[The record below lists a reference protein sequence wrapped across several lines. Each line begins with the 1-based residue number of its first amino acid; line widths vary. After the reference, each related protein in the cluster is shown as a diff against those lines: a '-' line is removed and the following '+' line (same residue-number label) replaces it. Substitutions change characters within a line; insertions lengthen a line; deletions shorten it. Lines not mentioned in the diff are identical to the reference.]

1 MAFSNVTFND
11 RIDSFNKAQKDKMK
25 NPYYAFSAENKTL
38 VIYFHINKAK
48 STLDDGTHGL
58 YDTIG
63 PESGLRWNKIHNF
76 PLYGLDKML
85 VDMNIGEYGLESAPI
100 EGDCLILP
108 NTVIP
113 NPEDYF
119 IVPLLNNTLL
129 FRVTSVTPT
138 MIENDNLMY
147 KISYT
152 LDSTGR
158 YDKIDKQV
166 IYEYDTIDGGVPS
179 NKIPNTSTS
188 GYGSSSSGSNTSS
201 GAILGSISPKPD
213 GSGVNLDNNGKST
226 NSGTAGIGS
235 HNMDRNGMSTS
246 GIFVEMGVKNILN
259 DLMLIIR
266 QLTDWYIDIFYNFK
280 LEAFILNHRGEY
292 LYDEYLTEFIIRN
305 KIVSPNE
312 YKIHVMHQTNIP
324 KTFSVDYEK
333 TIFRFIET
341 QDKDIADY
349 TIKAYPLYIDDLG
362 STLSERYYHYY
373 KMRYIFNRQVYTTQ
387 TNIISVLLN
396 ELVYHIE
403 HNVYDDSIGY
413 MNIITK
419 HLNLIDISKDD
430 LLYLKDV
437 YPQPTIEWFY
447 NTPILIVILHNL
459 VNSIRIGKTLK

>member
-11 RIDSFNKAQKDKMK
+11 RIDSFNKSQKEKLK
-25 NPYYAFSAENKTL
+25 NPYYAFTNENKTL
-38 VIYFHINKAK
+38 SIYFHINKAK

-63 PESGLRWNKIHNF
+63 PESGLRWNKIHNL

-85 VDMNIGEYGLESAPI
+85 VDMNIGEFGLESTPI

-108 NTVIP
+108 NTIIP

-119 IVPLLNNTLL
+119 IIPLLDKSIL

-152 LDSTGR
+152 LDSTVR
-158 YDKIDKQV
+158 SHMIDKQV
-166 IYEYDTIDGGVPS
+166 IYEYDTLDGGVPS
-179 NKIPNTSTS
+179 NKTPKVTNPTVNAPGT
-188 GYGSSSSGSNTSS
+188 NTSS
-201 GAILGSISPKPD
+201 GKLF
-213 GSGVNLDNNGKST
+213 SGLTPNTDTGNGKST
-226 NSGTAGIGS
+226 NSGTAGVGS

-246 GIFVEMGVKNILN
+246 GIFVEMGIKNLLN
-259 DLMLIIR
+259 DLMFTIR
-266 QLTDWYIDIFYNFK
+266 QLTDWYVDIFYNFK
-280 LEAFILNHRGEY
+280 LEAFILKHNGEY

-333 TIFRFIET
+333 TIFRFVET

-349 TIKAYPLYIDDLG
+349 TIKAYPLFINDLG
-362 STLSERYYHYY
+362 STLAERYYNYY
-373 KMRYIFNRQVYTTQ
+373 KMQYIFNRTIYPDTMW
-387 TNIISVLLN
+387 IISVLSN
-396 ELVYHIE
+396 DLVYHIE
-403 HNVYDDSIGY
+403 HNVTEPAIGY
-413 MNIITK
+413 KNMIVK
-419 HLNLIDISKDD
+419 HLNLTDVGKEDILS
-430 LLYLKDV
+430 LNDV
-437 YPQPTIEWFY
+437 YPEPTIEWFY
-447 NTPILIVILHNL
+447 NTPILIMILHNL
-459 VNSIRIGKTLK
+459 VNSIKIGKTLK